1 MGIFDQTYKPAF
13 GAAFSPNQASMQDP
27 FASLTGWGAS
37 PSMASGLVPQIS
49 PFGAAPVGV
58 GSVSP
63 AMSLAPAGGINLGVD
78 ASGATGLGGW
88 LRSSGF
94 LSSKDVNGMETQ
106 GWGGPALGLAGAG
119 LNAFMGMKQFNLAKE
134 TLQANKDQY
143 AQNFDAQRTTTNSA
157 LEDRQRARVASN
169 SSAYQSVGDYMDKN
183 RIR

>member
-1 MGIFDQTYKPAF
+1 MGILDQPYQF
-13 GAAFSPNQASMQDP
+13 GAQFNPNQASMQNP

-37 PSMASGLVPQIS
+37 SSAATSPLMPQIGSFGATTQVTPSAMNLVPGTVDLTNL
-49 PFGAAPVGV
+49 PGNE
-58 GSVSP
+58 
-63 AMSLAPAGGINLGVD
+63 GI
-78 ASGATGLGGW
+78 GGW
-88 LRSSGF
+88 LRNSGF
-94 LSSKDVNGMETQ
+94 LSTKDKNGLETQ

-143 AQNFDAQRTTTNSA
+143 AANFDAQRTTTNSA

-169 SSAYQSVGDYMDKN
+169 AGAYQSVGDYMDKN